1 MTRIKDLIA
10 DCEESLGA
18 VMLSK
23 IGINKKARTM
33 SLVVSE
39 KENVT
44 DAQLG
49 AIKEMFVRKFRLTD
63 IRIDAKK
70 ADEGENA
77 AAEPTAGE
85 GVREKNTADENA
97 AAKEN
102 AEKDANSDALAEQR
116 RVQEELIKK
125 FEAQIGANT
134 VSEIITGRKIQGE
147 LLPLSEVTSEAGR
160 IRTSGMIFYIEYMQ
174 RRDNSWIVT
183 FDITDK
189 KDSRTVKLF
198 CDIQPRK
205 RADGSFGRQSDSP
218 SKEKIEKRLKKG
230 VWISVYGDAA
240 FDKYSRDT
248 VITAY
253 DINELPAPEIK
264 KDDAPE
270 KRVEL
275 HMHTQMSAMDG
286 VSSATALIERAAK
299 WGHKAVAVTDH
310 GVVQA
315 YPEAAKAA
323 KANDIKV
330 IYGVEGYVVDDK
342 ATIVTNVKKY
352 SLDDTFVVFDLETT
366 GLSAQKN
373 HIIEIGAVKIKGGE
387 IVDSFSTFVEP
398 PVKIPQK
405 ITELTSITDSMV
417 KGAPKEEKAVGDFLK
432 FCGESVL
439 VAHNA
444 SFDTGFIRVSLQ
456 RRGESFSYCFID
468 TVSLA
473 RKMYPELKSFKL
485 NSLAKHLKVKL
496 DHHHRAVDDALATA
510 YIFKKMLEGLHEMGV
525 DGVEQINTCFGDKI
539 DVRGMP
545 SHHIIVIAKNP
556 VGLENLYRLIS
567 ESHLNYFYRT
577 PRMPKSII
585 NKYRDGLL
593 IGSACEAGELY
604 QAVFSGKSEQELD
617 DIVSFYDY
625 LEIQPL
631 GNNEFML
638 RNGSVGS
645 VSELQDINKK
655 IIELGKKH
663 NKLTVATCDV
673 HFLDPED
680 EVYRRVLMAGKGFD
694 DADFQA
700 PLYLRTTQ
708 EMLDEFSYLDEETAY
723 EVVIKNPNLISD
735 MTEVLQPVR
744 SGTYPPSIDGA
755 QEDIINRSHE
765 TAEKIYGTPLP
776 SIVKERMDKELASI
790 TKYGFSVMYKIA
802 QQLVSKSLSD
812 GYLVGS
818 RGSVGSSFIAFL
830 SGITEVNALPAHY
843 ICKNCKHSEF
853 IDDGSGISGC
863 DLPDKVCP
871 VCGEKY
877 AKDGHDIPFETFL
890 GFAGDKEP
898 DIDLNFSGEYQS
910 VAHKYTEELF
920 GEGHV
925 FRAGTIGTIAEKT
938 ARGYAL
944 KYFSERGKNAHN
956 AEIRRIS
963 LGCTGVKR
971 TTGQHP
977 GGVIIVPKAND
988 IHQFCPV
995 QHPADDADSTI
1006 ITTHFDYHS
1015 IHDNLLKLD
1024 ILGHDDPT
1032 VIRMLEDLIGKEVP
1046 GFDAKKIP
1054 LDDKPTLSLF
1064 LNTDALGLN
1073 DDIGSKVGTFGV
1085 PEFGTEFVRQM
1096 LIDTEPTKFSELLRI
1111 SGLSHG
1117 TDVWLNNAQDYIR
1130 SGEIVLSEAIC
1141 TRDDIMIYLIHMGLE
1156 PKTAFT
1162 IMEKVRKGKGLTAED
1177 EAEMKAHDVP
1187 QWYIDSCNK
1196 IKYMFP
1202 KAHAV
1207 AYVMMAFRIAYCKV
1221 HYPIAYYCA
1230 YFTIRALGAFDA
1242 SIMCHGKENVLT
1254 AMKSIKENPE
1264 ATQKDKDLYTTL
1276 ELCREM
1282 YARGFDFAD
1291 VDLYK
1296 SDSKKFLPYEGKILP
1311 PLSSLP
1317 NVSIAQ
1323 ADAICEERA
1332 KGEFHSVEDLH
1343 MRTKISKTALESLE
1357 LGGCFSGIPESSQMS
1372 LEDLLG

>member
-1 MTRIKDLIA
+1 MTKIRDIIS
-10 DCEESLGA
+10 DCDEALGA
-18 VMLSK
+18 VELEK
-23 IGINKKARTM
+23 ISINKKLRSM
-33 SLVVSE
+33 SLTVSE
-39 KENVT
+39 GEHLTSV
-44 DAQLG
+44 QLD
-49 AIKEMFVRKFRLTD
+49 AIKDAFVRKFSLSD
-63 IRIDAKK
+63 IHIDIPQTSVISQAMQ
-70 ADEGENA
+70 N
-77 AAEPTAGE
+77 
-85 GVREKNTADENA
+85 
-97 AAKEN
+97 
-102 AEKDANSDALAEQR
+102 QR
-116 RVQEELIKK
+116 QAQEELIKK
-125 FEAQIGANT
+125 FE
-134 VSEIITGRKIQGE
+134 SERKLAAGIADEIVAGHKIKGS
-147 LLPLSEVTSEAGR
+147 LIPLSEATPEAGR
-160 IRTSGMIFYIEYMQ
+160 VRTSGQVFDVEFFQ
-174 RRDNSWIVT
+174 RRDKSWIVT

-198 CDIQPRK
+198 CDAP
-205 RADGSFGRQSDSP
+205 DVGGDSSGGGYRRRENA
-218 SKEKIEKRLKKG
+218 SKEKAEKYIKKG
-230 VWISVYGDAA
+230 AWLSVYGDVAY
-240 FDKYSRDT
+240 DKYSRDT
-248 VITAY
+248 VITAR
-253 DINELPAPEIK
+253 DINRI
-264 KDDAPE
+264 DAPPIKE
-270 KRVEL
+270 DNAEQKRVEL

-286 VSSATALIERAAK
+286 ISSAEALIERAAK
-299 WGHKAVAVTDH
+299 WGHSAVAITDH

-315 YPEAAKAA
+315 YPDAAKAA
-323 KANDIKV
+323 KKHNIKV
-330 IYGVEGYVVDDK
+330 IYGVEGYVVSDK
-342 ATIVTNVKKY
+342 TSIIFNPKPY
-352 SLDDTFVVFDLETT
+352 SFSDTFVVFDLETT
-366 GLSAQKN
+366 GLSAEQN
-373 HIIEIGAVKIKGGE
+373 LIIEIGAIKIKGGE
-387 IVDSFSTFVEP
+387 VVDSFSTFVNP
-398 PVKIPQK
+398 RVPIPFK
-405 ITELTSITDSMV
+405 ITELTGISDSMV
-417 KGAPKEEKAVGDFLK
+417 SGAPYEQEAVSK
-432 FCGESVL
+432 FMEFCKDCVL

-444 SFDTGFIRVSLQ
+444 LFDTGFIRASLS
-456 RRGESFSYCFID
+456 RMDKPFTHCFID
-468 TVSLA
+468 TVALA
-473 RKMYPELKSFKL
+473 RKLYPELKSFKL
-485 NSLAKHLKVKL
+485 NILAKHLKVKL
-496 DHHHRAVDDALATA
+496 DNHHRAVDDALATA
-510 YIFKKMLEGLHEMGV
+510 HIFLHMLEKLNEMGV
-525 DGVEQINTCFGDKI
+525 SSADELNTCFGDKI
-539 DVRGMP
+539 DVRGLP
-545 SHHIIVIAKNP
+545 SHHIIIIAKNP

-585 NKYRDGLL
+585 NKYREGL
-593 IGSACEAGELY
+593 IVGSACEAGELF
-604 QAVFSGKSEQELD
+604 QAVFSGRSEQELD
-617 DIVSFYDY
+617 EIVSFYDF

-638 RNGSVGS
+638 RNGQVDSV
-645 VSELQDINKK
+645 EALKDINKK
-655 IIELGKKH
+655 IIELGRKH
-663 NKLTVATCDV
+663 NKLTVATGDV

-680 EVYRRVLMAGKGFD
+680 EVFRRVLMAGKGFD

-700 PLYLRTTQ
+700 PLYLRTTE
-708 EMLDEFSYLDEETAY
+708 EMLAEFDYLDHDTAY
-723 EVVIKNPNLISD
+723 EVVVKNPNLINE
-735 MTEVLQPVR
+735 MTEPLQPVR

-755 QEDIINRSHE
+755 QEDIIRMSNERA
-765 TAEKIYGTPLP
+765 AEIYGEPLP
-776 SIVKERMDKELASI
+776 DLVRQRMEKELKSI
-790 TKYGFSVMYKIA
+790 TTYGFSVMYKIA

-843 ICKNCKHSEF
+843 ICKNCKNCEF

-871 VCGEKY
+871 VCGHKY

-938 ARGYAL
+938 AFGYAK
-944 KYFSERGKNAHN
+944 KYFEERSITPHS
-956 AEIRRIS
+956 AELKRIS

-995 QHPADDADSTI
+995 QHPADDAESTI

-1032 VIRMLEDLIGKEVP
+1032 VIRMLEDLID
-1046 GFDAKKIP
+1046 GFDAKKVP
-1054 LDDKPTLSLF
+1054 LDDAETLSLF
-1064 LNTDALGLN
+1064 LNTDALKLN
-1073 DDIGSKVGTFGV
+1073 DDIGSTVGTFGV

-1096 LIDTEPTKFSELLRI
+1096 LIDTKPTKFSELLRI

-1117 TDVWLNNAQDYIR
+1117 TDVWLNNAQEYIQK
-1130 SGEIVLSEAIC
+1130 GEIVLSEAIC
-1141 TRDDIMIYLIHMGLE
+1141 TRDDIMIYLMHMGLE
-1156 PKTAFT
+1156 PKLSFT

-1177 EAEMKAHDVP
+1177 EAEMKAHNVP

-1242 SIMCHGKENVLT
+1242 SMMCNGKEKVISEMQ
-1254 AMKSIKENPE
+1254 AIKSNPA

-1282 YARGFDFAD
+1282 YARGFDFLP
-1291 VDLYK
+1291 VDLYE
-1296 SDSKKFLPYEGKILP
+1296 SDAKNFLPRGDKILP

-1323 ADAICEERA
+1323 AQSICDERA
-1332 KGEFHSVEDLH
+1332 KGEFHSIEDMH
-1343 MRTKISKTALESLE
+1343 TRTKISKTAIESLE
-1357 LGGCFSGIPESSQMS
+1357 LNGCFKNLPESSQVTF
-1372 LEDLLG
+1372 EDLFGI

>member
-1 MTRIKDLIA
+1 MTKVKDLIA
-10 DCEESLGA
+10 DCDDTLCA
-18 VMLSK
+18 VELSK
-23 IGINKKARTM
+23 ISVNKKARTM
-33 SLVVSE
+33 ALKVADTVTLTERQLAALKHTFKRTYHLDDVLV
-39 KENVT
+39 
-44 DAQLG
+44 
-49 AIKEMFVRKFRLTD
+49 D
-63 IRIDAKK
+63 IAP
-70 ADEGENA
+70 G
-77 AAEPTAGE
+77 
-85 GVREKNTADENA
+85 GVL
-97 AAKEN
+97 
-102 AEKDANSDALAEQR
+102 SDAALRQQKA
-116 RVQEELIKK
+116 QEDIIKQ
-125 FEAQIGANT
+125 FEAQRGATT
-134 VSEIITGRKIQGE
+134 VSEVITGRKIKGA
-147 LLPLSEVTSEAGR
+147 LLPLSEVTPEAGR
-160 IRTSGMIFYIEYMQ
+160 VRTSGQIFDVEYLQ

-189 KDSRTVKLF
+189 KSSIAVKLF
-198 CDIQPRK
+198 CDLAPRK
-205 RADGSFGRQSDSP
+205 NQDGSYGKPRDSA
-218 SKEKIEKRLKKG
+218 SKEKVEKRLKKG
-230 VWISVYGDAA
+230 VWVSVYGDVAY
-240 FDKYSRDT
+240 DKYSRDT

-253 DINELPAPEIK
+253 DINELPPPPEK
-264 KDDAPE
+264 EDNAPE

-275 HMHTQMSAMDG
+275 HLHTQMSAMDG
-286 VSSATALIERAAK
+286 VSSATDLIARAAK
-299 WGHKAVAVTDH
+299 WGHKAIAVTDH

-315 YPEAAKAA
+315 FPEAAKAA
-323 KANDIKV
+323 KKYGIKV
-330 IYGVEGYVVDDK
+330 LYGVEGYVVDDK
-342 ATIVTNVKKY
+342 AAIVFNQKPFPLKG
-352 SLDDTFVVFDLETT
+352 SFVVFDLETT
-366 GLSAQKN
+366 GLSAEKN
-373 HIIEIGAVKIKGGE
+373 FIIEIGAVKIVNGE
-387 IVDSFSTFVEP
+387 VTDSFSTFVEP
-398 PVKIPQK
+398 PVPIPQK
-405 ITELTSITDSMV
+405 ITELTSITDAMV
-417 KGAPKEEKAVGDFLK
+417 KGAPKEEKAVSDFMA
-432 FCGESVL
+432 FCEGSVL

-444 SFDTGFIRVSLQ
+444 LFDTGFIRASLA
-456 RRGESFSYCFID
+456 RRGQSFPYCFID
-468 TVSLA
+468 TVALS
-473 RKMYPELKSFKL
+473 RKLYPELKSHRL

-510 YIFKKMLEGLHEMGV
+510 HIFKHMLSKLSDMGV
-525 DGVEQINTCFGDKI
+525 TDVNDLNTCFGDKI
-539 DVRGMP
+539 DVRGVP
-545 SHHIIVIAKNP
+545 SHHIIILAKNP
-556 VGLENLYRLIS
+556 TGLENLYRLIS
-567 ESHLNYFYRT
+567 ASHLDHFYRT
-577 PRMPKSII
+577 PRMPKSVI
-585 NKYRDGLL
+585 NKYREGL
-593 IGSACEAGELY
+593 IVGSACESGELY
-604 QAVFSGKSEQELD
+604 QAVFGGRSEQEID

-638 RNGSVGS
+638 RNGQVDSK
-645 VSELQDINKK
+645 EDLQDINKK
-655 IIELGKKH
+655 IIELGRKH
-663 NKLTVATCDV
+663 GKLTVATGDV

-680 EVYRRVLMAGKGFD
+680 EVFRRVLMAGKGFD

-700 PLYLRTTQ
+700 PLYLRTTE
-708 EMLDEFSYLDEETAY
+708 EMLSEFDYLDEKTAY
-723 EVVIKNPNLISD
+723 EVVVENPNRISD
-735 MTEVLQPVR
+735 MIEELQPVR
-744 SGTYPPSIDGA
+744 SGTYPPSIEGA
-755 QEDIINRSHE
+755 QEDIIRMSHE
-765 TAEKIYGTPLP
+765 KAVEIYGDPLP
-776 SIVKERMDKELASI
+776 QLVKERMDKELKSI
-790 TKYGFSVMYKIA
+790 TTYGFSVMYIIA
-802 QQLVSKSLSD
+802 QKLVSKSLSD

-843 ICKNCKHSEF
+843 ICKNCKNHEF
-853 IDDGSGISGC
+853 VDDGSGLSGC
-863 DLPDKVCP
+863 DLPDKLCP
-871 VCGEKY
+871 VCGQPY

-890 GFAGDKEP
+890 GFEGDKEP

-938 ARGYAL
+938 AFGYAK
-944 KYFSERGKNAHN
+944 KYFEERSIIPHNSELK
-956 AEIRRIS
+956 RIA

-1032 VIRMLEDLIGKEVP
+1032 VIRMLEDLTGI
-1046 GFDAKKIP
+1046 DAKTIP
-1054 LDDKPTLSLF
+1054 LDDKETLSLF
-1064 LNTDALGLN
+1064 LNTDALGVTP
-1073 DDIGSKVGTFGV
+1073 DEIGSEVGTFGV

-1096 LIDTEPTKFSELLRI
+1096 LIDTKPTKFSELLRI

-1141 TRDDIMIYLIHMGLE
+1141 TRDDIMIYLMHMGLA
-1156 PKTAFT
+1156 PKLAFT
-1162 IMEKVRKGKGLTAED
+1162 IMEKVRKGKGLTPED

-1242 SIMCHGKENVLT
+1242 HLMCRGMATVLD
-1254 AMKSIKENPE
+1254 AMKEIKQNPA

-1282 YARGFDFAD
+1282 YARGFEFLS
-1291 VDLYK
+1291 VDLYE
-1296 SDSKKFLPYEGKILP
+1296 SDAKDFLPKDGKILP

-1323 ADAICEERA
+1323 AQAICEERA

-1343 MRTKISKTALESLE
+1343 MRTKISKNALDTLE
-1357 LGGCFSGIPESSQMS
+1357 QNGCFKGIPESSQMS
-1372 LEDLLG
+1372 LADLLM